1 MLYKAQITTEKVED
15 EGFIFSLYLNRFI
28 VHEFILPTR
37 LNNLKG
43 TK

>member
-15 EGFIFSLYLNRFI
+15 DRILFNFINLTFI
-28 VHEFILPTR
+28 VHEFVLPTR